1 MRVEIVI
8 IDGAEPNVTVERQ
21 ITLTLTAGTST
32 EQAAL
37 MAREL
42 LTVDE
47 RDAVRAKFGIVPLSV
62 DPSLA
67 PWDDVMAPTVEA
79 LLEGSVPVVD
89 LTDGA
94 LVQG

>member
-8 IDGAEPNVTVERQ
+8 VDGDEPAVSVERQ

-37 MAREL
+37 MAREI
-42 LTVDE
+42 LTVEE

-67 PWDDVMAPTVEA
+67 PWADVMAPTVEA
-79 LLEGSVPVVD
+79 LLDSSPG
-89 LTDGA
+89 
-94 LVQG
+94 LVESQQTA